1 MLRIPLTAMQA
12 IEQGVKPEYAVTVY
26 FQQPETYTE
35 NDYLLSVGGLRTA
48 MSEGRYEIANTS
60 ITLSNEKKDGSH
72 YFSRKFGRELPNNKL
87 VEVYMLI
94 AGERILVQRGVVNKN
109 WTLNE
114 MKVTLNINA

>member
-1 MLRIPLTAMQA
+1 MLRITLSAMQT
-12 IEQGVKPEYAVTVY
+12 IEQGVKPEFSVTVY
-26 FQQPETYTE
+26 FQQPETYIE

-60 ITLSNEKKDGSH
+60 IALSNEKKDGVH
-72 YFSRKFGRELPNNKL
+72 YFSRKFERELPNNKL

-94 AGERILVQRGVVNKN
+94 AGEKILVQRGVVNKN

-114 MKVTLNINA
+114 TKVTLNINA